1 MIAVGVGA
9 LVEGLLTKMGN
20 KPMGEVLLGEMD
32 DAGVLMGAAEQD
44 GGFSDFSSDS
54 LDTSAAF
61 AGEMDF

>member
-1 MIAVGVGA
+1 
-9 LVEGLLTKMGN
+9 
-20 KPMGEVLLGEMD
+20 MD

-54 LDTSAAF
+54 FDSSAAF

>member
-20 KPMGEVLLGEMD
+20 KPMGEVFLGEMD

-44 GGFSDFSSDS
+44 GGFSDFSSDA